1 MIKFLALKDFERK
14 KERWERYQN
23 KTKMLDAQKEHKFW
37 NTQPVPQ
44 LTEDIAADQ
53 NCPIDGEQDV
63 TKVRQVS
70 ASIAGSTY
78 LFIDFAYFRLG

>member
-14 KERWERYQN
+14 KERWERYQS
-23 KTKMLDAQKEHKFW
+23 KTKMADAQKEHKFW

-44 LTEDIAADQ
+44 LAEEIGADQ
-53 NCPIDGEQDV
+53 NCPIDAEVDV

-70 ASIAGSTY
+70 QYITL
-78 LFIDFAYFRLG
+78 LFML

>member
-1 MIKFLALKDFERK
+1 
-14 KERWERYQN
+14 
-23 KTKMLDAQKEHKFW
+23 MLDAQKEHKFW